1 MFFIYLIKCDLN
13 KLYQKENWSALWKI
27 TVCLFFPLPIYI
39 YWVLILYDFF
49 HLLRNWCLKSLTL
62 LFYNFWGNFKYFH
75 MINSK
80 VASCI
85 QRESAQL
92 FLHPVCC
99 RATVYMFVLLF
110 LICISSICPQ
120 IRCRI
125 LIISLHTQSPDF
137 AAWGSF
143 WIRHQVSSH
152 QRIIYWY
159 LSKGSISLTEIKTK
173 GMPDE
178 FSLKCLL

>member
-1 MFFIYLIKCDLN
+1 M
-13 KLYQKENWSALWKI
+13 
-27 TVCLFFPLPIYI
+27 V
-39 YWVLILYDFF
+39 
-49 HLLRNWCLKSLTL
+49 L
-62 LFYNFWGNFKYFH
+62 LFIEELRLAIFIFFTLWRNCKYFH
-75 MINSK
+75 MVNGK
-80 VASCI
+80 NASWI
-85 QRESAQL
+85 QQKSSWLWENFILCR
-92 FLHPVCC
+92 C
-99 RATVYMFVLLF
+99 RATICMLVLLF
-110 LICISSICPQ
+110 LICISSVCPQ

-125 LIISLHTQSPDF
+125 LIISLDTQSPDF
-137 AAWGSF
+137 AVWGSF